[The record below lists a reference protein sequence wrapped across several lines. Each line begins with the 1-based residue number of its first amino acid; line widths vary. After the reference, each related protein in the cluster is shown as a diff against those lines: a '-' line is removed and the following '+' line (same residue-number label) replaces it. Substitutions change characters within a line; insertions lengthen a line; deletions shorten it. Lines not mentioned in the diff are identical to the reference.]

1 MLLSARCWPMQG
13 WARQLYIQL
22 SCSQI
27 ASPAHPGLSVQSP
40 EQCRVSMLNML
51 YSGRYWDSNPGAL
64 VILQVNPRHLGAAQT
79 ICSPTDSQ
87 PASQGSLQ
95 KPDAPCPRR
104 TVSKLHDVLRPF
116 VLRRIKADVEN
127 SLPAKQ
133 EIVLYAAQTEE
144 QRKID
149 QQLRDNTLMV
159 SSSGVVCQPYTHG
172 RTLQQLLVSSSA
184 CPDTCPPEQAGSCL
198 APATALQDLALRK
211 FISCRGGV
219 EYGPVVL

>member
-1 MLLSARCWPMQG
+1 
-13 WARQLYIQL
+13 
-22 SCSQI
+22 
-27 ASPAHPGLSVQSP
+27 
-40 EQCRVSMLNML
+40 MLNML
-51 YSGRYWDSNPGAL
+51 YSGRYWDSNSRAL
-64 VILQVNPRHLGAAQT
+64 VTLQVSPGHLGAAQT

-95 KPDAPCPRR
+95 RPHAPCPRR

-159 SSSGVVCQPYTHG
+159 SSSGVVCKPYTHG
-172 RTLQQLLVSSSA
+172 RTLQQLLVSSSV
-184 CPDTCPPEQAGSCL
+184 CPDTYPPEHAGSCL
-198 APATALQDLALRK
+198 AFATALQGLALI
-211 FISCRGGV
+211 FLSAGAGGV
-219 EYGPVVL
+219 STALFVMRTAACAGCYE